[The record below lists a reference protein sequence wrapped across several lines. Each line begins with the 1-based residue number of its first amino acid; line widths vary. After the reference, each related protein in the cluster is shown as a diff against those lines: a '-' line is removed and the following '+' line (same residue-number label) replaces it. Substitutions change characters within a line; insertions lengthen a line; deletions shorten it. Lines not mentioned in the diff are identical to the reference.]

1 MRLVDQALSNTLPL
15 VSNIDGQIGEVAAV
29 GEVGNSSRYAHETA
43 DVASGHNKIRV
54 TQHLIKSREIIGGT
68 PLGERRRSQ
77 DTSKLLG
84 GQIWLQRK
92 RNWHGLSRISI
103 A

>member
-15 VSNIDGQIGEVAAV
+15 VSKVHCQIGEVAAV
-29 GEVGNSSRYAHETA
+29 GEVGNSSRNADETVG
-43 DVASGHNKIRV
+43 VASGHNEICV
-54 TQHLIKSREIIGGT
+54 AQHLIKTREIIGGT

-77 DTSKLLG
+77 DASKFLG

-92 RNWHGLSRISI
+92 RNRHGLSRIL
-103 A
+103 